1 MMQDIL
7 LAVEDWSFLVHI
19 AAFVTGLAY
28 FFRDQLILRCLIVFG
43 SSTYVAYY
51 YLVPEQPL

>member
-19 AAFVTGLAY
+19 AAFVTALAY
-28 FFRDQLILRCLIVFG
+28 FFVIKLFLDV
-43 SSTYVAYY
+43 
-51 YLVPEQPL
+51 